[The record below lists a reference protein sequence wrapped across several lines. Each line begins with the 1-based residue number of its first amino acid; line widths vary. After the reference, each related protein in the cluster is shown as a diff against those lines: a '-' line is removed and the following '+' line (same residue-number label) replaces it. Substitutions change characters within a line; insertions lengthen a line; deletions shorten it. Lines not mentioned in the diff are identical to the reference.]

1 MEGYC
6 VSNSTNR
13 IRMSVSGFEKQ
24 VTIYFNTNK
33 SSNIGPIK
41 FSHSHGSLK
50 VFIEYTSGP
59 EVNGRNISCTDIN
72 GGLFNMHVYK

>member
-13 IRMSVSGFEKQ
+13 IRMSVSGFDEQ
-24 VTIYFNTNK
+24 VTVYFNTNK
-33 SSNIGPIK
+33 SFNIGPFK

-50 VFIEYTSGP
+50 VVIEYMFGP
-59 EVNGRNISCTDIN
+59 EVNGRTISYTDIN